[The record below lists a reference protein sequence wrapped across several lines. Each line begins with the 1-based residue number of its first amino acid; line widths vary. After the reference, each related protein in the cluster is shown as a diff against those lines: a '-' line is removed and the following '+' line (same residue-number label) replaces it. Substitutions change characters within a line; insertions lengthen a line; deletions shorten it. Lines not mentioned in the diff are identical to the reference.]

1 MGGSCTG
8 KCCLSTEYLSL
19 LIEFLRSYMAFS
31 IQGKNLIIIF
41 MFFFQRK
48 WASVQLNSLVD
59 SMYEIITSN
68 FIMNDNVSHT
78 FCS

>member
-1 MGGSCTG
+1 
-8 KCCLSTEYLSL
+8 
-19 LIEFLRSYMAFS
+19 MAFS
-31 IQGKNLIIIF
+31 IQGKILIMIF

-59 SMYEIITSN
+59 SMYKVITSN
-68 FIMNDNVSHT
+68 FIMDDNVSHT